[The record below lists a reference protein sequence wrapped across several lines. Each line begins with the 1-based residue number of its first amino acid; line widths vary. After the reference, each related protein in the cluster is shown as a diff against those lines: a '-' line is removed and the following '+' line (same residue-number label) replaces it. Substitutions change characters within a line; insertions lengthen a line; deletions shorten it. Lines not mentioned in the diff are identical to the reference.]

1 MNDDKEL
8 EPTEVV
14 EIDEKRE
21 TIHFPWGVA
30 IFMGF
35 LMAAII
41 ACLVI
46 ILVLEHY
53 NSEDFGFFDCKE
65 I

>member
-1 MNDDKEL
+1 MNDEKEL

-30 IFMGF
+30 IFMAV
-35 LMAAII
+35 LMVAII
-41 ACLVI
+41 ACLVVI
-46 ILVLEHY
+46 IVLEH
-53 NSEDFGFFDCKE
+53 
-65 I
+65 